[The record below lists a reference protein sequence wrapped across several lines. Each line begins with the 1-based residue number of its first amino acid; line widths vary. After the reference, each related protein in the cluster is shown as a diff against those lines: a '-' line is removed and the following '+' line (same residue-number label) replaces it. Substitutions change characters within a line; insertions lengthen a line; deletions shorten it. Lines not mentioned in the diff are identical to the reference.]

1 MIKRMFKT
9 QTGMYFW
16 PKGTEST
23 NGYINTA
30 EGEFCYLYPEAEHA
44 ATQAALAAAQKVV
57 DVCYEGIPA
66 NFIKDLA
73 STAQELKDALTQ
85 LRDAKGED
93 GGR

>member
-44 ATQAALAAAQKVV
+44 ATQAALKKA
-57 DVCYEGIPA
+57 E
-66 NFIKDLA
+66 
-73 STAQELKDALTQ
+73 ELLEFLKPEVWNDEDIDEALK
-85 LRDAKGED
+85 LIRDARSKP
-93 GGR
+93 